1 MTATPTVRR
10 IGPARLTA
18 GFERYRRLD
27 AAAHHEVH
35 GALRRRTLA
44 EIAELAE
51 TVDLRGRGGAAFPF
65 ARKLDA
71 VARTAQRRGARPIV
85 LVNATEGEPA
95 SGKDAV
101 LITRSPHLVLAGAL
115 LAAEALHARDLVI
128 GVTGPGVRSLRT
140 AIAQWRL
147 GRRARVVELPERFV
161 TGEGGALVRGVNGGP
176 AIPPG
181 RKVRAAESGVDGRPT
196 LLSNAE
202 TYAQLAYLGR
212 HGPERYAAVGTAEEP
227 GSILLTVTAP
237 AAAPVVVEAPT
248 GTPLADVLR
257 LCGTDAGQAVLA
269 GGYHGAWLDAET
281 AGTVAVSRAG
291 LERAGAALGAGI
303 FAVLPADTCPVGEV
317 ARIAVYLGA
326 QSSGQCGPCRVGLP
340 AIGRALESLARGTA
354 DPSTVVAIR
363 RGTDAV
369 TGRGACHHPDGA
381 TRFIRSALD
390 VFAADVTRHLDHGG
404 CGRPVRGVLPLPA
417 AETENSGDRL
427 VVDWTRCSGHGLCAH
442 LVPGLF
448 QLDAD
453 GYPSPAAAPVPR
465 RLSADAARAV
475 AMCPALALRLE
486 EQS

>member
-1 MTATPTVRR
+1 MSIPSVLR
-10 IGPARLTA
+10 IGPGRLTA

-27 AAAHHEVH
+27 AAAHNEVH
-35 GALRRRTLA
+35 GRMRHRTLA
-44 EIAELAE
+44 EVAELAE
-51 TVDLRGRGGAAFPF
+51 AVDLRGRGGAAFPF

-71 VARTAQRRGARPIV
+71 VARSARRRDVRPVV

-101 LITRSPHLVLAGAL
+101 LVTRTPHLVLAGAL
-115 LAAEALHARDLVI
+115 LAAEALRTKDLVI
-128 GVTGPGVRSLRT
+128 GVTGHGARSLSG

-147 GRRARVVELPERFV
+147 GKRARVVTLPERFV

-202 TYAQLAYLGR
+202 TYAQLALLGLY
-212 HGPERYAAVGTAEEP
+212 GAEGYASVGTRAEP
-227 GSILLTVTAP
+227 GTVLLTVTASG
-237 AAAPVVVEAPT
+237 AAPVVVETAA
-248 GTPLADVLR
+248 GTPLARVLR

-281 AGTVAVSRAG
+281 AATVRVSREG
-291 LERAGAALGAGI
+291 MKRAGAALGAGI
-303 FAVLPADTCPVGEV
+303 IAVLPADTCPLGEV

-326 QSSGQCGPCRVGLP
+326 QSSGQCGPCRMGLP

-354 DPSTVVAIR
+354 DADTVVRIR
-363 RGTDAV
+363 RGAEAV
-369 TGRGACHHPDGA
+369 TGRGACKHPDGA

-390 VFAADVTRHLDHGG
+390 VFAADVTRHLEAGG
-404 CGRPVRGVLPLPA
+404 CGRAVRGVLPLPA
-417 AETENSGDRL
+417 DETERSGDRL

-442 LVPGLF
+442 LVPDLF
-448 QLDAD
+448 RLDAD
-453 GYPSPAAAPVPR
+453 GYPTPAAAPVPR
-465 RLSADAARAV
+465 RLGPDAARAV
-475 AMCPALALRLE
+475 AMCPAMALRLE
-486 EQS
+486 PQG